1 MNTVINFKTEPKVKA
16 QAQKLASRMGLDLSD
31 VLNVALRNF
40 VQNKIVYI
48 NLGEDAKPSD
58 WLVKAVASGE
68 KEIKTNKLSPAFKD
82 AKSAIRWLKSK

>member
-16 QAQKLASRMGLDLSD
+16 QAQKLAAEMGLDLSD

-48 NLGEDAKPSD
+48 NLGKDAQPGP
-58 WLVKAVASGE
+58 WLVKAIGAGK
-68 KEIKTNKLSPAFKD
+68 KEIKAKKLSPAFKD
-82 AKSAIRWLKSK
+82 AKSAVKWLKS

>member
-16 QAQKLASRMGLDLSD
+16 QAQKLAASMGLDLSD

-58 WLVKAVASGE
+58 WLVKTVASGE
-68 KEIKTNKLSPAFKD
+68 NEIKAKKLSSVFKD
-82 AKSAIRWLKSK
+82 AKSAAKWLKS